1 MRERSNKVNIYHN
14 VKNGKAIIFSR
25 VSSHFG
31 LFPLRPPS
39 HFGLLALRPKK
50 VRPHYKDI
58 SAHLSAHSKRRFGL
72 TIWQLHNLNFLCHL
86 CPPIT
91 MVKYTHVIKRI
102 SNGFSF
108 HTMYCETRYETRGL
122 IAIWTYVSRV
132 RTQLTKVKIA
142 ISVRGPT
149 YRS

>member
-14 VKNGKAIIFSR
+14 VKNGKAIINIQQGIQS
-25 VSSHFG
+25 
-31 LFPLRPPS
+31 LRPFSTSAPS
-39 HFGLLALRPKK
+39 H
-50 VRPHYKDI
+50 
-58 SAHLSAHSKRRFGL
+58 
-72 TIWQLHNLNFLCHL
+72 LCHL

-142 ISVRGPT
+142 ISVRGRRT
-149 YRS
+149 EARGTSIHNTSYEMTIHLRSYFYTASKALLNQFDQRDMYSV